1 MKRVKYACLD
11 QIIHFQLREDLVGHE
26 AAARAVKDELAQF
39 KAQLEGKHSKFK
51 IIEETVQSDDS
62 IILKVKRQYN
72 DYDCGDYL
80 A

>member
-1 MKRVKYACLD
+1 MKRIKYACLD
-11 QIIHFQLREDLVGHE
+11 QTIHFQLREDLVGHE

-39 KAQLEGKHSKFK
+39 KAQLEQKHSKFK
-51 IIEETVQSDDS
+51 IFEETIQPDDS
-62 IILKVKRQYN
+62 IILKIKKQYN